1 MREHFPNPQPMIE
14 MDWLR
19 PCLRPFFG
27 NMWNKLFHMYIL
39 ARSWSK
45 KSNQSNTLMLLKN
58 GIQIDGEG
66 EKSVISLQDVFLEN
80 DKWVYLF
87 FKDLRVYVLLK

>member
-1 MREHFPNPQPMIE
+1 MIE

-45 KSNQSNTLMLLKN
+45 KSNQSNTLMSLKN

-66 EKSVISLQDVFLEN
+66 EKSVISLHEDLG
-80 DKWVYLF
+80 VYLF

>member
-1 MREHFPNPQPMIE
+1 M
-14 MDWLR
+14 
-19 PCLRPFFG
+19 
-27 NMWNKLFHMYIL
+27 
-39 ARSWSK
+39 S
-45 KSNQSNTLMLLKN
+45 LKN